1 MKQIARILPFLFCL
15 LLFGCRTVKYVPV
28 ESIRLDT
35 MYVSKIYRDSIKEK
49 DSILV
54 VLKGDTIFR
63 DRYKIIDRW
72 SVRTDTF
79 WRVRIDTAQVPYPIE
94 AQLTGWQK
102 FKINVGEVL
111 IGMVITL
118 LAAFLFYLVEMRK

>member
-15 LLFGCRTVKYVPV
+15 LLLGCRTIKYVPV
-28 ESIRLDT
+28 ESVRLDT
-35 MYVSKIYRDSIKEK
+35 MYISKIYRDSIKEK
-49 DSILV
+49 DSILI

-63 DRYKIIDRW
+63 DRYRTIDRW

-94 AQLTGWQK
+94 AQLTRWQK
-102 FKINVGEVL
+102 FKISAGEVL
-111 IGMVITL
+111 IGIVIAL
-118 LAAFLFYLVEMRK
+118 LATFLFYLAKMRK

>member
-15 LLFGCRTVKYVPV
+15 LLPGCRTIKYVPV

-49 DSILV
+49 DSILI

-102 FKINVGEVL
+102 FKISAGEVL
-111 IGMVITL
+111 IGIVIAL
-118 LAAFLFYLVEMRK
+118 LAAFLFYLAKMRK